1 MTAKPVPIPTPE
13 TQFYWD
19 RAKEHEL
26 WLPKCGNCGRL
37 HFAPRAFCP
46 YCSSADIGWIQASG
60 RGVVESFIINHT
72 PGPGYAEQ
80 GPYSIA
86 FVQLEEG
93 IRLAS
98 NLLEVAQTPEA
109 ISIGL
114 PVEVTF
120 EERGEFSIPQFRPA
134 RSAS

>member
-1 MTAKPVPIPTPE
+1 MAKPVPVPTPE

-19 RAKEHEL
+19 RAKEREL

-37 HFAPRAFCP
+37 HFSPRAFCP
-46 YCSSADIGWIQASG
+46 FCSSVDIGWIRSSG
-60 RGVVESFIINHT
+60 RGTVESFIINHT

-80 GPYSIA
+80 GPYAIA
-86 FVQLEEG
+86 FVLLDEG

-98 NLLEVAQTPEA
+98 NLLEVEQTPTA
-109 ISIGL
+109 ITIGM

-120 EERGEFSIPQFRPA
+120 EERGEWTIPQFRPA
-134 RSAS
+134 GAAA